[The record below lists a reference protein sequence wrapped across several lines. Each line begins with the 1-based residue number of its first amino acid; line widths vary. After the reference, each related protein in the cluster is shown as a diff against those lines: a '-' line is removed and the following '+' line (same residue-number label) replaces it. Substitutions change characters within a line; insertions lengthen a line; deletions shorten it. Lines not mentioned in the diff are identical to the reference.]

1 MKSRIK
7 IIAAALAV
15 SVATMGAAFVGG
27 VGEWLAAWG
36 CVAALAAAYEA
47 GARSAEGRAE

>member
-7 IIAAALAV
+7 IFAAALAV
-15 SVATMGAAFVGG
+15 SVATVGAAFWGG
-27 VGEWLAAWG
+27 VVAWLAAWG

-47 GARSAEGRAE
+47 GARSAERRAE